1 MHHSIILYSF
11 YETVILY
18 LHKEATFM
26 SLKIQRQDNLESLF
40 DKFAIDPKNPAKV
53 ELKPSETEKK
63 PDSDTKESKLKK

>member
-1 MHHSIILYSF
+1 
-11 YETVILY
+11 
-18 LHKEATFM
+18 M

-63 PDSDTKESKLKK
+63 PASDVKESKPKK